1 MFSTKGFLNI
11 GLKMSRKPEKLPSL
25 PSSKDQA
32 PFNPA
37 EFLTTVCSAYI
48 VMAAIG
54 LFVMRYGHQ
63 NLESGFSLDR
73 LSFQEVSVFG
83 PTSLVIGFLAAAAM
97 IAFGALSES
106 WFSSPVSAAK
116 KIPSTASEAI
126 SRQPEDTEDGEDLD
140 QITSQTINRVVSNL
154 SYTQLFLIA
163 VVSAIG
169 EEILFRGALQPFLG
183 LFLVSCLY
191 GLIQFGPTLA
201 LSIWSLMAFARG
213 LLLGWLFMATGSL
226 WPGLVAHLAYNLW
239 TLAKFKR
246 TVPQGPQHQALPQS
260 SKV

>member
-1 MFSTKGFLNI
+1 
-11 GLKMSRKPEKLPSL
+11 MSRKPEKLTL
-25 PSSKDQA
+25 SKDQA
-32 PFNPA
+32 PFNRT

-54 LFVMRYGHQ
+54 LFVMRYGHK
-63 NLESGFSLDR
+63 NLESG
-73 LSFQEVSVFG
+73 LSFGLISFEDI
-83 PTSLVIGFLAAAAM
+83 SLFAPIWLAIGLLAATAM

-106 WFSSPVSAAK
+106 WFSNSD
-116 KIPSTASEAI
+116 STATKTPSSASETF
-126 SRQPEDTEDGEDLD
+126 SLKPEDSGDLDDLD
-140 QITSQTINRVVSNL
+140 QISSQTVNRVVSNL
-154 SYTQLFLIA
+154 SYSQLFLIA
-163 VVSAIG
+163 LVSAIG

-183 LFLVSCLY
+183 LFLGSCLY

-201 LSIWSLMAFARG
+201 LTIWSIMAFARG

-239 TLAKFKR
+239 TLAKYKR
-246 TVPQGPQHQALPQS
+246 TVPQGPQRQALPQS